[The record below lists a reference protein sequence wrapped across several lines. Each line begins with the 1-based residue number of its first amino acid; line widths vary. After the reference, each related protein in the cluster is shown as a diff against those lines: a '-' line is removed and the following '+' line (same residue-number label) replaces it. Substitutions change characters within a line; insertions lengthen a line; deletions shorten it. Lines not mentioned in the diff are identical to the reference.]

1 MKYIHSAFSIR
12 NSLAAILLTACL
24 VFSAASVSGQTRVM
38 KQLEEKRKSALEE
51 IEWTSQLLRETRSS
65 AQSSLNRLN
74 LLAEQMVA
82 RRQIISLL
90 NQEIALMD
98 KEIAGMNAELSELGE
113 ELDAIR
119 IKYARSLQN
128 IYTRRSIQYKW
139 YFVLSA
145 ETFTQSIRRMR
156 YLREYSGWQKHQVA
170 LIIKKQTETNLKQME
185 IEQARTEK
193 LSLLDIREKES
204 SRLQEE
210 EAEQKAEARL
220 LAQKQK
226 DLQAELHRKKKEA
239 EALDRQIEN
248 LINSEIN
255 RALATDAPAG
265 TPATGAGKSG
275 KRRSASPESGYLNTK
290 EERQL
295 SSNFASNRGRLP
307 YPLTGKYKIVSPFG
321 EVQHPELKHVRT
333 YNSGIDIQTTAGTEA
348 QAVFIGTV
356 TAVFTVETGYNH
368 CIIIRHGRYLTV
380 YGNLRTVY
388 VKQGD
393 KVSTRQKLGKIS
405 TDIHNATILHFE
417 IRREKEKLNPRLWL
431 N

>member
-1 MKYIHSAFSIR
+1 MKYAAASIPNR
-12 NSLAAILLTACL
+12 WVAILLPVCL
-24 VFSAASVSGQTRVM
+24 LFAVASVSGQTRVM

-51 IEWTSQLLRETRSS
+51 IEWTSQLLKETRSS
-65 AQSSLNRLN
+65 ARSSLSRLN
-74 LLAEQMVA
+74 LLVEQIAA
-82 RRQIISLL
+82 RRQIIDLL
-90 NQEIALMD
+90 NQEITLMD
-98 KEIAGMNAELSELGE
+98 QEIAGMNVELNGLGE
-113 ELDAIR
+113 DLDAIR
-119 IKYARSLQN
+119 IKYAKSLQN
-128 IYTRRSIQYKW
+128 IYVRHSIQYKW

-156 YLREYSGWQKHQVA
+156 YLREYSNWQKYQVS
-170 LIIKKQTETNLKQME
+170 LIIRKQTEINQKQTE
-185 IEQARTEK
+185 IEQVRTEK
-193 LSLLDIREKES
+193 LSLLDIREKENDQ
-204 SRLQEE
+204 LKAE
-210 EAEQKAEARL
+210 EAEQKAEVSQ

-226 DLQAELHRKKKEA
+226 DLLAELNRKKKEA

-248 LINSEIN
+248 LINAEIN
-255 RALATDAPAG
+255 RAMATDASAG
-265 TPATGAGKSG
+265 AAPTDAAGRSG
-275 KRRSASPESGYLNTK
+275 KKKASTESGYLNTK

-307 YPLTGKYKIVSPFG
+307 YPLAGKYKIVSPFG
-321 EVQHPELKHVRT
+321 ELRHPELKYVRT
-333 YNSGIDIQTTAGTEA
+333 YNSGIDIQTTSGAEA
-348 QAVFIGTV
+348 RAVFNGVV

-380 YGNLRTVY
+380 YGNLHTVY

-405 TDIHNATILHFE
+405 TDTHNATILHFE

>member
-1 MKYIHSAFSIR
+1 MKYLRSAFSIR
-12 NSLAAILLTACL
+12 NALAAILLPVCL
-24 VFSAASVSGQTRVM
+24 LFSAASAAGQTRVM
-38 KQLEEKRKSALEE
+38 KHLEEQRKSALEE
-51 IEWTSQLLRETRSS
+51 IEWTSRLLKETRTS
-65 AQSSLNRLN
+65 ARSSLNRLN
-74 LLAEQMVA
+74 LLAEQVTA
-82 RRQIISLL
+82 RQQIINLL

-98 KEIAGMNAELSELGE
+98 GEIAGINTELNGLGDD
-113 ELDAIR
+113 LNAIR

-128 IYTRRSIQYKW
+128 IHIRHSIQYKW

-145 ETFTQSIRRMR
+145 ETFIQSIRRMR
-156 YLREYSGWQKHQVA
+156 YLREYSGWQKRQVA
-170 LIIKKQTETNLKQME
+170 LIIKKQAEINLKQAE
-185 IEQARTEK
+185 ITQARTEK

-204 SRLQEE
+204 SQLQSE
-210 EAEQKAEARL
+210 EAEQKAEVRQ

-226 DLQAELHRKKKEA
+226 DLQTELNRKRKEA
-239 EALDRQIEN
+239 DAIDRQIEN

-255 RALATDAPAG
+255 RAEASTGGA
-265 TPATGAGKSG
+265 PATGAGKSG
-275 KRRSASPESGYLNTK
+275 KKGTSPEGGYLNTK

-321 EVQHPELKHVRT
+321 ELQHPELKHVRT
-333 YNSGIDIQTTAGTEA
+333 YNSGIDIQTTGGVDA
-348 QAVFIGTV
+348 QAVFSGVV
-356 TAVFTVETGYNH
+356 TAVFTVEAGYNH

-380 YGNLRTVY
+380 YGNLRSVY

-393 KVSTRQKLGKIS
+393 KVSTRQKLGKIA